1 MLSKLRARKACQD
14 WKPPRDAPKSVNF
27 HEEYHKALRT
37 KSYVDFFDKA
47 QLLANQPSI
56 YSNHNKFSEILLEPD
71 QETIYSVID
80 HISKT
85 PELKNLMLSYFDISA
100 EASFICSHL
109 LQSINQVQCNYQ
121 FIERALGIMDDDD
134 SLEKF
139 KLISFELNS
148 FIFSKNPLSNLNI
161 NHDLFKLISDENSS
175 VLLHRLKSMRKKLGR
190 KVKLMTYLK
199 KASEICVAVYDL
211 VAITANVTAAHTL
224 STLIMGPTILNFP
237 CKSLNKRELPHLR
250 FSRRRF
256 LSNVCDQLD
265 IAAKGT
271 YILNK
276 DFDTMTRV
284 VARLYDEIEHK
295 RTMVQFFLD
304 KKDDKFSLQ
313 MVKELKKSGDGFRK
327 QVEELKEHVYLCL
340 VTINRARCLVTEEMT
355 KMCTEGIGSVD
366 M

>member
-1 MLSKLRARKACQD
+1 
-14 WKPPRDAPKSVNF
+14 
-27 HEEYHKALRT
+27 
-37 KSYVDFFDKA
+37 
-47 QLLANQPSI
+47 
-56 YSNHNKFSEILLEPD
+56 
-71 QETIYSVID
+71 
-80 HISKT
+80 
-85 PELKNLMLSYFDISA
+85 MLSYFDISA

-199 KASEICVAVYDL
+199 KTSEICVAMYDL
-211 VAITANVTAAHTL
+211 VAITATAAHTL

-250 FSRRRF
+250 FSRRMF

-295 RTMVQFFLD
+295 RAMVQFFLD

-355 KMCTEGIGSVD
+355 KMCTEGIGV
-366 M
+366 

>member
-1 MLSKLRARKACQD
+1 
-14 WKPPRDAPKSVNF
+14 
-27 HEEYHKALRT
+27 
-37 KSYVDFFDKA
+37 
-47 QLLANQPSI
+47 
-56 YSNHNKFSEILLEPD
+56 
-71 QETIYSVID
+71 
-80 HISKT
+80 
-85 PELKNLMLSYFDISA
+85 
-100 EASFICSHL
+100 
-109 LQSINQVQCNYQ
+109 
-121 FIERALGIMDDDD
+121 
-134 SLEKF
+134 
-139 KLISFELNS
+139 
-148 FIFSKNPLSNLNI
+148 
-161 NHDLFKLISDENSS
+161 
-175 VLLHRLKSMRKKLGR
+175 
-190 KVKLMTYLK
+190 
-199 KASEICVAVYDL
+199 
-211 VAITANVTAAHTL
+211 
-224 STLIMGPTILNFP
+224 MGPTILNFP